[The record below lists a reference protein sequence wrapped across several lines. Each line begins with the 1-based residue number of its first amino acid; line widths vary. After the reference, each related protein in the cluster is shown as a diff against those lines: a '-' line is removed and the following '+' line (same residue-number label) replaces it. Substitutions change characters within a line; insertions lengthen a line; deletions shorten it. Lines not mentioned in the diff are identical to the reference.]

1 MDKTQRHIMNLVAAG
16 QYETILNILEEIRM
30 KPSVYTQETDRD
42 TVIQAAKLDAQNEFV
57 QQFKNLCQAYLP
69 Q

>member
-1 MDKTQRHIMNLVAAG
+1 MDKTQRHIINLVASG
-16 QYETILNILEEIRM
+16 QYEPILDILEGIKM

-42 TVIQAAKLDAQNEFV
+42 TVIQAAKLDAQNELI
-57 QQFKNLCQAYLP
+57 QQFKNLCTAYLP

>member
-1 MDKTQRHIMNLVAAG
+1 MDKTQRHIIDLVASG
-16 QYETILNILEEIRM
+16 QYETILNILQEIRM

-42 TVIQAAKLDAQNEFV
+42 TVIQAAKLDAQTELIEGVKTLF
-57 QQFKNLCQAYLP
+57 QAYLP